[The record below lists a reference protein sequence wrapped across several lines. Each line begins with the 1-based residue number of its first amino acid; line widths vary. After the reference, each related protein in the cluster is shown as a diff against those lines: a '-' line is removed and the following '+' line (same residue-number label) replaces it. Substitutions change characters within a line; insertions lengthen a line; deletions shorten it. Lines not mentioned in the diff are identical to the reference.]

1 MSILSWLPFL
11 FASPPPS
18 QACATQ
24 GPLLLEIRAG
34 SDTATAVATTRIYTS
49 GGWTASS
56 GGGTERGCFD
66 RRELR
71 AIRRAVLRAP
81 WGVTTSPIACFAHD
95 PNFTQYV
102 VRGKLR
108 YTERMCSGATAD
120 ATTTRAIA
128 LVHQELAEDRRP
140 APLPPPPPPPAPVTT
155 SCSTTGTPLFEI
167 RRREEGTAESTRIA
181 LHGSGAWTVTSI
193 DKHGRTSA
201 PTTRCLG
208 RKALAPLHAAVTRAP
223 WDTTISRIVCKAYSP
238 NFTEYHVRGKL
249 EHTARMCGAERLDDE
264 SRRAIEIVETALVP

>member
-18 QACATQ
+18 ASRTPQSPA
-24 GPLLLEIRAG
+24 LLEIRAG
-34 SDTATAVATTRIYTS
+34 ADVATAVATTRIHASGAWTATS
-49 GGWTASS
+49 GGA
-56 GGGTERGCFD
+56 TERGCFD
-66 RRELR
+66 PRELR

-81 WGVTTSPIACFAHD
+81 WDVTTSPVACFAHD

-108 YTERMCSGATAD
+108 YTDRMCSGTTAD
-120 ATTTRAIA
+120 FATRQAIA

-140 APLPPPPPPPAPVTT
+140 TPLPPPPPPVTT
-155 SCSTTGTPLFEI
+155 SCSTAGTPLFEI
-167 RRREEGTAESTRIA
+167 RKREEGTAASTRIA
-181 LHGSGAWTVTSI
+181 LHGSGAWTVTAI

-208 RKALAPLHAAVTRAP
+208 RQTLAPLRAAITRAP

-238 NFTEYHVRGKL
+238 HFTEYYVRGQL
-249 EHTARMCGAERLDDE
+249 EHTAQLCGAERLDDE
-264 SRRAIEIVETALVP
+264 SRRAIETVETALVP